1 MFFSFFFSN
10 GERIQKLPFFPV
22 VVTSVA
28 PELKHLHVSVFEA
41 GQMKFF
47 LRQWCLNMTNFRLS
61 CVNDRRELAFNLSL
75 KSILYK
81 KAKKFTI
88 IDCKLYKL
96 NSW

>member
-1 MFFSFFFSN
+1 MFFSFFSN
-10 GERIQKLPFFPV
+10 GERIQKLPFLPV

-41 GQMKFF
+41 GQMKFL
-47 LRQWCLNMTNFRLS
+47 LRQWFVNMTNFRLS

-75 KSILYK
+75 KSIPYE
-81 KAKKFTI
+81 KANKFTI
-88 IDCKLYKL
+88 IDCKLNKL